1 MSNNI
6 EVTKQYKYLGFM
18 SNNIEVTKHIQ
29 IISK

>member
-18 SNNIEVTKHIQ
+18 PNNIEVTKQ
-29 IISK
+29 YKYLGF